1 MDNIKMCIE
10 EIKLLLLTKTQKIGT
25 EGKCLNG
32 DVHQETLFLIFG
44 GARDVTYFG
53 VCHIVA
59 RISLND
65 GKMRM
70 KHGFCWL
77 IGVWKILM
85 KFHVDVCRE
94 ISQRSRLT

>member
-1 MDNIKMCIE
+1 MHRRNEDFVTYEDSDNRKRR
-10 EIKLLLLTKTQKIGT
+10 KIF
-25 EGKCLNG
+25 G
-32 DVHQETLFLIFG
+32 DVHQETLFLVFC
-44 GARDVTYFG
+44 GARDVTHFG
-53 VCHIVA
+53 ACHTVA

-94 ISQRSRLT
+94 ISQLLRLT